1 MVLFYNQ
8 FFKNAFGEVVPYNNN
23 LIMIFQVI
31 LLVNVGRF
39 QHPNGRTFEN
49 GPHKGK
55 TLTQV
60 WDEDRALFGEDQRSQ
75 FPLLTKDFGC

>member
-39 QHPNGRTFEN
+39 QHIQMVRTLL
-49 GPHKGK
+49 K
-55 TLTQV
+55 TDCIKERL
-60 WDEDRALFGEDQRSQ
+60 
-75 FPLLTKDFGC
+75 